1 MTEIKGKHFGPALV
15 VALVV
20 TLIGAL
26 LPGPAIAAPP
36 GSPPAKY
43 ALGVDPSAPPPL
55 GFDPSTPPPPGFVP
69 EEFRFKD
76 ADGLFSLPEPPDPN
90 KSPDEWQ
97 IYQKYLRS
105 LAAPRNYTPGSAT
118 HFYARWKAYQAR
130 GGTDSFTDYRID
142 YVSASHARER
152 GKKAFEPFVL
162 EQEKALFSG
171 AGWQYDNQVAGTGT
185 TARPDEYN
193 EHEPY
198 FYDFKSSA
206 DLGKDSQLADYV
218 KIAQLKGKT
227 GVYLLQQPPSD
238 KALKKIDKAN
248 RALPENKG
256 IAPGAPL
263 KRVAVMARYYP
274 ALAVGEPIPDDKD
287 KKGKPVPDRP
297 DWNPPPPSGGVGSTP
312 GGNPVTGPTGGA
324 GGALA
329 AAGQHSTD
337 GGLNSAVASSPDS
350 AAEAA
355 QLAATAQVV
364 AAEDAEEFGADYS
377 PDEATAGDLGGV
389 DFSTLDLRYVS
400 DSYQGH
406 AAQFAF
412 KADATP
418 EDQPSYGG
426 KQAAKLASD
435 SFFVWLELPV
445 DAFTVNLNP
454 DEPKRIIDSQFGRT
468 DAGRVLL
475 QADLQMKKTTAQLID
490 PDTTFGRQFWDSLH
504 GGENKCLSS
513 RSWIVPGTATVH
525 DDGDEL
531 YILDAP
537 LTVKSESD
545 YLKSSGAGDTQ
556 CSRNADSEYNQ
567 EIYRS
572 TILPLIQKK
581 VNEAPEYADLR
592 RVYFSR
598 VAAQW
603 YRDRARTKHTAYSD
617 LVDKGDIRRWVT
629 QQGWTPKDT
638 YDLYVKSYKE
648 GEFHR
653 TYTTTQ
659 GDTVLTETYIFGGVD
674 FSAINENHLGGGAF
688 AGQDPGLPQTVANA
702 QFGAVSADGGK
713 DVWLGGMTADRPITE
728 LAFRS
733 PTPATATVS
742 FYLFAGAPV
751 MAWLIAGAWLLIRG
765 RRRVGGAS

>member
-1 MTEIKGKHFGPALV
+1 MTDVRTKRFGLALV
-15 VALVV
+15 ITLIV

-26 LPGPAIAAPP
+26 LPGPAIA
-36 GSPPAKY
+36 GPAQSLPAQY
-43 ALGVDPSAPPPL
+43 ALGYDPSAPPGR
-55 GFDPSTPPPPGFVP
+55 GFTAPTFTFDDPSGIL
-69 EEFRFKD
+69 D
-76 ADGLFSLPEPPDPN
+76 LPEPPDPQT
-90 KSPDEWQ
+90 SPEQYQVYEDYLDE
-97 IYQKYLRS
+97 LG
-105 LAAPRNYTPGSAT
+105 PPGNYTSGSPT
-118 HFYARWKAYQAR
+118 HFWARWKLQLASGKKTTFRAYRAQYVNM
-130 GGTDSFTDYRID
+130 TNNRI
-142 YVSASHARER
+142 R
-152 GKKAFEPFVL
+152 GKQGFEPFVRGN
-162 EQEKALFSG
+162 EPLF
-171 AGWQYDNQVAGTGT
+171 AEPGWRFDRGVPGTGT
-185 TARPDEYN
+185 TERPDTFN
-193 EHEPY
+193 DDIPF
-198 FYDFKSSA
+198 FYEFKASA
-206 DLGKDSQLADYV
+206 DLRNDGGKQLSALF
-218 KIAQLKGKT
+218 KIAVVKDKT
-227 GVYLLQQPPSD
+227 GFVLFQEPPSADALRQIED
-238 KALKKIDKAN
+238 KN
-248 RALPENKG
+248 RELPENKG
-256 IAPGAPL
+256 IPAGQPL
-263 KRVAVMARYYP
+263 KREAIIGRYYP
-274 ALAVGEPIPDDKD
+274 ATAVGIPIPDDKTD
-287 KKGKPVPDRP
+287 KTGKAVPSRP
-297 DWNPPPPSGGVGSTP
+297 NWNPPTSGGAAAPP
-312 GGNPVTGPTGGA
+312 GGSPITGGPS

-329 AAGQHSTD
+329 APGQHSAD
-337 GGLNSAVASSPDS
+337 GGLSDAVAASPDS
-350 AAEAA
+350 ADDAAQRAEAT
-355 QLAATAQVV
+355 QDIATQ
-364 AAEDAEEFGADYS
+364 DAKELGPDYD
-377 PDEATAGDLGGV
+377 PGDATTNPLGGV
-389 DFSTLDLRYVS
+389 DFSTLQLRYVS

-454 DEPKRIIDSQFGRT
+454 DEPERIIDSQFGRT

-490 PDTTFGRQFWDSLH
+490 PDTPLGRQFWDSLH

-525 DDGDEL
+525 DDGNEL

-537 LTVKSESD
+537 LTVKTESD
-545 YLKSSGAGDTQ
+545 YLSSTGAGDTS
-556 CSRNADSEYNQ
+556 CAKNADSEYNQ

-617 LVDKGDIRRWVT
+617 LVDKGNISRWVT
-629 QQGWTPKDT
+629 REKWTPKDT

-674 FSAINENHLGGGAF
+674 FSTINENHLGGGAF
-688 AGQDPGLPQTVANA
+688 AGQQPGLPQAVTNA
-702 QFGAVSADGGK
+702 QIGAVPGDGGK
-713 DVWLGGMTADRPITE
+713 NVWLGGMTADRPITE
-728 LAFRS
+728 LAFS
-733 PTPATATVS
+733 PPTPAPSTTI
-742 FYLFAGAPV
+742 FYVLAGAPV
-751 MAWLIAGAWLLIRG
+751 LAWLLAGAWILV
-765 RRRVGGAS
+765 RRRRSAALGGAS